1 MAQARLDRHLK
12 KNHSKKKSK
21 SKTRH
26 VVKKS
31 NYETLLKKY
40 RERGYHIVKSAPHKY
55 KGKKSQYRGKEV
67 ITYAIVLQERQT
79 KARGSKRYSSEKDK
93 KMHALPPGL
102 RIVIDPETGKIIG
115 QYYEYSRNRTDLP
128 NLKV

>member
-1 MAQARLDRHLK
+1 MAQAKLTKHVK
-12 KNHSKKKSK
+12 HSKKKSK
-21 SKTRH
+21 SKKRH

-31 NYETLLKKY
+31 NYKTLLEKY
-40 RERGYHIVKSAPHKY
+40 KERGYIIVKSAPHKY
-55 KGKKSQYRGKEV
+55 KGKKAQYRGKEV
-67 ITYAIVLQERQT
+67 ITYAIVLHERQT
-79 KARGSKRYSSEKDK
+79 KARGSKKYSSARDEKMK
-93 KMHALPPGL
+93 ALPPGL